1 MQVHYIIHFIYLE
14 TEIRGSDSG
23 ISLHSRDDNI
33 SRTLFEPADA
43 KSSSREL
50 CLEGDSNPLPQ
61 CLKDLPF
68 DMPKLRRRR
77 NVIREVISKYRNI
90 K

>member
-1 MQVHYIIHFIYLE
+1 MTFFIYLE

-23 ISLHSRDDNI
+23 ISLHSRDDNR
-33 SRTLFEPADA
+33 SRALFESADA
-43 KSSSREL
+43 KSSTKEL
-50 CLEGDSNPLPQ
+50 CVEGDSNPLPQ

-77 NVIREVISKYRNI
+77 NVIKEVNLNNI
-90 K
+90 NVK